1 MRLIAKPTDDSDP
14 SKHASLTVT
23 APAGPPIPETRPLAN
38 PRWKEASMLRTARM
52 SEAMRAHGKTM
63 AVAAAAAGV
72 LAGAGGAS
80 AALTS
85 GPTPVTGHHSAVT
98 TAGLIASKNQSKA
111 VTPTVAFPIGHA
123 TPAPKASPS
132 TAPAPA
138 VAPQAAAVQQA
149 AAPAPQP
156 APAQAAPAAAPAPQ
170 PAPQPATIYDSVTPS
185 SIPAGAQAAVY
196 SDGAYAASPSQVAGH
211 PNTLWIDTNGS
222 NPNANALDV
231 EPGDATPQQAA
242 AWVQQKLTGTP
253 DQTAIVYT
261 MRSEWQATK
270 DAISALPPQMQ
281 SHVKWWIADPTGVNH
296 VVPGS
301 DATQWSWGQNYDIT
315 TANPGF

>member
-1 MRLIAKPTDDSDP
+1 
-14 SKHASLTVT
+14 
-23 APAGPPIPETRPLAN
+23 
-38 PRWKEASMLRTARM
+38 MLRTARM

-85 GPTPVTGHHSAVT
+85 GPTPITGHHSAVT
-98 TAGLIASKNQSKA
+98 TASLIASKKPSKA

-123 TPAPKASPS
+123 APAPKAAPS

-138 VAPQAAAVQQA
+138 SQSAPSQA

-156 APAQAAPAAAPAPQ
+156 APAQAAPVAA

-196 SDGAYAASPSQVAGH
+196 SDGAYAASPAQVAGH
-211 PNTLWIDTNGS
+211 ANTLWIDTNGS
-222 NPNANALDV
+222 NPSANALDV

-253 DQTAIVYT
+253 DQNAIVYT

-301 DATQWSWGQNYDIT
+301 DATQWYWGQSYDIT